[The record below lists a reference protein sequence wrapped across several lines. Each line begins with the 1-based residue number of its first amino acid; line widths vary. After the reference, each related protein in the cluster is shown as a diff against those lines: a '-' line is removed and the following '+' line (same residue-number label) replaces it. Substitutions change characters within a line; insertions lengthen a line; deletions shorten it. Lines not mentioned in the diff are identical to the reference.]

1 MKKIT
6 NHFTPPITRVFILGI
21 IQKRSRYNDFII
33 RAELNNLKK
42 VLFIFAF
49 AFLPTV
55 TFSQNFTASFGKGLT
70 VTAPDSSV
78 SLKFSA
84 RFQTLYI
91 GTQNLD
97 TDKYTD
103 AMLIRRARLKFEGFV
118 YNPNI
123 RFKMELGQSN
133 RDTGGGN
140 RASFNNTSNII
151 LDAVLKVKIGNG
163 WDFWVG
169 QTKLPGNRER
179 VISSQK
185 LQMVERSLLNAR
197 FNIDRDI
204 GIQLHHR
211 GKIGSRGVLKEAFAV
226 TTGEGRDVITTN
238 IGGYSYTGRL
248 EYLPFGEFTNKG
260 DYFGSDL
267 EREPTG
273 KLSIGSTY
281 NFNDGAGRTR
291 GQLGSFMLDSNMVQ
305 HTNNLSVW
313 FFDLYYK
320 NKGFSILSEYA
331 NKKAADQVVA
341 SLPEGDLKYGTG
353 TGFMVMA
360 GYLFRNSFE
369 ITGRYTNIETD
380 DEAFSSV
387 TTAEDYVIGLSKY
400 IVRHAL
406 KVQTDF
412 GYRDRKSKSDFLT
425 FRIQIEIS
433 L

>member
-1 MKKIT
+1 MLQKKMHHTFTLKSELKFPRSIFKLFIIIKLNVLKKII
-6 NHFTPPITRVFILGI
+6 FVF
-21 IQKRSRYNDFII
+21 
-33 RAELNNLKK
+33 
-42 VLFIFAF
+42 VFAF
-49 AFLPTV
+49 SPVLAY
-55 TFSQNFTASFGKGLT
+55 SQNFKASFGKGLT
-70 VTAPDSSV
+70 VTSPDSSV

-84 RFQTLYI
+84 RFQMLYI
-91 GTQNLD
+91 GTRNLD

-103 AMLIRRARLKFEGFV
+103 AMLIRRARLKFDGFV

-140 RASFNNTSNII
+140 RANFNNTSNII
-151 LDAVLKVKIGNG
+151 LDAVLKVKFGNG

-185 LQMVERSLLNAR
+185 LQMVDRSLMNAW

-204 GIQLHHR
+204 GIQLHHK
-211 GKIGSRGVLKEAFAV
+211 GKIGNIGVLKEAFAV

-273 KLSIGSTY
+273 KLSIGATY

-291 GQLGSFMLDSNMVQ
+291 GQLGSFMLDSNEFQ
-305 HTNNLSVW
+305 FTNDLSVL
-313 FFDLYYK
+313 FLDLYYK
-320 NKGFSILSEYA
+320 NRGFSLLSEYA
-331 NKKAADQVVA
+331 NKKAENKVVA

-360 GYLFRNSFE
+360 GYLFRNNLE
-369 ITGRYTNIETD
+369 ITGRYTNIESD

-387 TTAEDYVIGLSKY
+387 ITSEDYVIGLSKY

-406 KVQTDF
+406 KIQTDL
-412 GYRDRKSKSDFLT
+412 GYRDRKSRSDFLT
-425 FRIQIEIS
+425 FRFQIE
-433 L
+433 LAL